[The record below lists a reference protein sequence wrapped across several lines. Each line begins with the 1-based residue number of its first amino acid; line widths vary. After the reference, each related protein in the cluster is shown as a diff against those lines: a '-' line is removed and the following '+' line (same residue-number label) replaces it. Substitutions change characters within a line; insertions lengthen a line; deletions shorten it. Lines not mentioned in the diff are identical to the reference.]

1 MNKICLAA
9 TAALMLP
16 GAVFAQAI
24 PGSDQDAFEKAT
36 AVNVCEFGVASA
48 SYTADNQITAIC
60 LAEGEAVTGFVPL
73 LGGFAPAV
81 FPALAFIIGV
91 AGNGGGGVTNGTSG
105 TTGTN

>member
-24 PGSDQDAFEKAT
+24 AGSDEDAFEKAT

-48 SYTADNQITAIC
+48 SYTAENQITAIC
-60 LAEGEAVTGFVPL
+60 LSADEAVTGFVPL
-73 LGGFAPAV
+73 VGGFAPAL
-81 FPALAFIIGV
+81 FPALAFLVGV
-91 AGNGGGGVTNGTSG
+91 AGNGGDGA
-105 TTGTN
+105 TTGTNGTN